1 MERSKL
7 KENYLRGRINMILIS
22 LSYLAMG
29 TY

>member
-7 KENYLRGRINMILIS
+7 KKNYLRGRINMILIPS
-22 LSYLAMG
+22 TYLAMG